1 MMKPTKMIPMCI
13 LSGMSFVALFYL
25 GLQAP
30 EKQISS
36 QLIDN
41 YDPEV
46 LESPMSN
53 REPAAT
59 LPLKAFEP
67 TQLNKPVRSKPEL
80 DQMVASFKSQR
91 EQHLGVIGTQLRQKD
106 LHHDFEAYRNT
117 MNNIVHLIRHTQ
129 DEELIVALKNEIESN
144 QNEIDTLYR
153 IALTKRKSES
163 PNLTPEDDKISWL
176 LRYQDHAEEIRLQKE
191 GQSALS
197 NGTL

>member
-1 MMKPTKMIPMCI
+1 MMKPIKMIQMCVF
-13 LSGMSFVALFYL
+13 SGVSFVALFYL
-25 GLQAP
+25 GVQAP

-46 LESPMSN
+46 LESPLSN

-67 TQLNKPVRSKPEL
+67 TQLSKPVRSKSEL

-129 DEELIVALKNEIESN
+129 DEELMVTLRNEVESN
-144 QNEIDTLYR
+144 QNEIDSLYR

-191 GQSALS
+191 GQ
-197 NGTL
+197 NTHQ